1 MTEQQPICCIISMS
15 KLVRMRSRWAS
26 SSFPSRSKTVRRSS
40 SSCWMVPMARCMTS
54 VSAT

>member
-1 MTEQQPICCIISMS
+1 MPEQKPICCIISMS

-40 SSCWMVPMARCMTS
+40 SSCWMVPMARRITS